1 MKKNIEMVV
10 LVVGTLL
17 ATCLGLSYNYYSEY
31 KEDRNYVEHILN
43 EIDSTIYSVEY
54 SIDTLDNFSNII
66 TKFESIKQKT
76 DNIALKRV
84 LESKKYDAII
94 TNQKSIVNMV
104 SNSDHECE
112 IKKNELMYYYLL
124 SKEKK
129 RLSKSLD
136 KIKELRIRQEML
148 LQNLIKEKSLKI
160 LSGNF

>member
-1 MKKNIEMVV
+1 MEMVV

-31 KEDRNYVEHILN
+31 KEDRNYVEHVLN
-43 EIDSTIYSVEY
+43 EIDSIIYSVEY
-54 SIDTLDNFSNII
+54 SIDTLDNFSSII
-66 TKFESIKQKT
+66 NKFESIKQKT

-94 TNQKSIVNMV
+94 TNQKSIINMV

-112 IKKNELMYYYLL
+112 IKENELMYYYLL

-160 LSGNF
+160 LSGDF